1 MRRRWVIFA
10 FVFMFAISALII
22 LIGYS
27 LLPSSQQDMAQPWI
41 FKGAY
46 ATYTGQVADVSTQTT
61 LSARIEVTDI
71 NATHVQVRTSSTI
84 APPSG
89 PEVDD
94 HFTLWINKAN
104 ISFQPPGE
112 ALARSYSTQITL
124 NNSVTRDCTVYEYT
138 NEAINATYY
147 VDNALQWPIRLV
159 YMTGF
164 ENQTYTI
171 DFNLNST
178 NIKALDEAF
187 LA

>member
-1 MRRRWVIFA
+1 MKKRWLLVAFA
-10 FVFMFAISALII
+10 LLLVVSALGIMV
-22 LIGYS
+22 GS
-27 LLPSSQQDMAQPWI
+27 GFFNNSTSDESWM

-46 ATYTGQVADVSTQTT
+46 ATYNGQVADISTQTN
-61 LSARIEVTDI
+61 LSARIEVTDA

-89 PEVDD
+89 PAVND
-94 HFTLWINKAN
+94 HFSLWISKAN

-112 ALARSYSTQITL
+112 AFARSYSAQIS
-124 NNSVTRDCTVYEYT
+124 NRSCTAYEYT

-147 VDNALQWPIRLV
+147 VDDALQWPIRLV
-159 YMTGF
+159 YVTGF
-164 ENQTYTI
+164 ENQVYTL
-171 DFNLNST
+171 DFSLNST